1 MESATKSVTE
11 LLIGWSDGDP
21 QALEEFL
28 PKVYGELHRL
38 AAGYF
43 HGESSG
49 HTLQATALV
58 HEAYLRLVDQKQV
71 KWQNRAHFFGVA
83 ARMMRRILVDHA
95 RRRKAEKRGGEAQ
108 HLSLD
113 EARDAGVSPN
123 LDLLSLDRALTEL
136 AAFDPEQSR
145 IVELRFFA
153 GLKVPEVAE
162 VLSVSPATVK
172 REWSAARAWL
182 FRRLNQESPSA
193 EALSRRAA
201 QQNR

>member
-1 MESATKSVTE
+1 MEPCTKSVTE
-11 LLIGWSDGDP
+11 LLISWNDGDP

-38 AAGYF
+38 AEGYF
-43 HGESSG
+43 RSESSG

-58 HEAYLRLVDQKQV
+58 NEAYLRLVDQKHV

-83 ARMMRRILVDHA
+83 AQMMRRILVDHA
-95 RRRKAEKRGGEAQ
+95 RRRRAGKRGGEAQ
-108 HLSLD
+108 HLPLD
-113 EARDAGVSPN
+113 EARDAGVSPDLN
-123 LDLLSLDRALTEL
+123 LLFLDRALTEL

-182 FRRLNQESPSA
+182 FRRLNQETPSA
-193 EALSRRAA
+193 ESLARRTAR
-201 QQNR
+201 QEG